1 MHMMAT
7 GDGPQV
13 RLQINYSE
21 KDLLHGYRLHFKRTL
36 RLSLTILISV
46 LSIGLGVFYLGLDR
60 QLQVGY
66 LLLIIPIV
74 LIGILLFIFT
84 VFPRIL
90 YKRDGK
96 YDDPYIITFGENG
109 IDFEKKG
116 ASTRIDWPA
125 YTKVHQDRNA
135 YILYYGKNDFTII
148 PRRVFQGSEE
158 EAVFRRLLAVK
169 SLVPY

>member
-1 MHMMAT
+1 MAI

-46 LSIGLGVFYLGLDR
+46 LSIGLGVFYLSLDR

-74 LIGILLFIFT
+74 LIGILLFVFT

-90 YKRDGK
+90 YKRDNK
-96 YDDPYIITFGENG
+96 YEDLYTITFGENG

-116 ASTRIDWPA
+116 TATHIDWLA
-125 YTKVHQDRNA
+125 YTKVYQDRNA

-148 PRRVFQGSEE
+148 PRRVFQDNGE
-158 EAVFRRLLAVK
+158 EAAFRRLLAVK

>member
-1 MHMMAT
+1 MAT

-13 RLQINYSE
+13 RLQINYNE

-46 LSIGLGVFYLGLDR
+46 LSIGLGVFYLSLDKG
-60 QLQVGY
+60 LQVGY
-66 LLLIIPIV
+66 LLLIMPLV
-74 LIGILLFIFT
+74 LIGILLFVFT

-90 YKRDGK
+90 YKRDNK
-96 YDDPYIITFGENG
+96 YDDQYTIVFEENG

-116 ASTRIDWPA
+116 TATHIDWLA
-125 YTKVHQDRNA
+125 YTKVYHDRNT

-148 PRRVFQGSEE
+148 PRRVFQDCEE
-158 EAVFRRLLAVK
+158 ETAFRRLLGVK